1 MLSSDT
7 LLLVQVCITILTTA
21 LLVVSAWSGD
31 SPQEQRW
38 WALGNVLM
46 CAGLAL
52 ASIAAV
58 PPLLA
63 ALVGYG
69 VLGLGQALVLRG
81 VRVHFDDTLSWL
93 AVAAIAALSA
103 LASVYFTLYLASP
116 AAAVLSFGG
125 FYFAAL
131 NWLCAGTLLQRGDW
145 RDVGIAAA
153 GFSLLGMALFVRGV
167 HTLLHQGPLD
177 LAASPVIGLTMLIVA
192 LAQVGICF
200 GLMMMV
206 MRRYAERLR
215 RLSTLD
221 PLTGA
226 CNRAGLDIH
235 GKRMLLR
242 AQRDGRSLALVMM
255 DIDHFKAI
263 NDNHGHPVGD
273 DVLRHLARLL
283 AIELRP
289 HDLLT
294 RLGGEEFLL
303 VLDDITVAD
312 AVSLAERLRTRI
324 ASASVNSGQVT
335 VRYTASLG
343 VVCSDQHGYD
353 LVRLIRAC
361 DAALYEAK
369 HAGRN
374 RVVAA
379 APP

>member
-21 LLVVSAWSGD
+21 LLVASAWGSD

-38 WALGNVLM
+38 WAQGNVLM
-46 CAGLAL
+46 CVGLAL
-52 ASIAAV
+52 TSVAAV

-63 ALVGYG
+63 ALAGYG

-81 VRVHFDDTLSWL
+81 VRAYFDATLSWL

-103 LASVYFTLYLASP
+103 LGSAYFTLHLANP
-116 AAAVLSFGG
+116 VAVLSFGG

-131 NWLCAGTLLQRGDW
+131 NWLCAGTLLQRGAW

-167 HTLLHQGPLD
+167 HTLLHQGPFD
-177 LAASPVIGLTMLIVA
+177 LAVSPVIGLTMLIVA

-200 GLMMMV
+200 GLMMMITG
-206 MRRYAERLR
+206 RYAERLR

-226 CNRAGLDIH
+226 CNRAGLDIQ
-235 GKRMLLR
+235 GKRVLLR

-294 RLGGEEFLL
+294 RFGGEEFLL
-303 VLDDITVAD
+303 VLDDITLAD
-312 AVSLAERLRTRI
+312 AIKLAERLRTRI
-324 ASASVNSGQVT
+324 ASASVHSGQVT